1 MGWLIEAIL
10 GSLLIGAIIGLNGW
24 VLLNPDGNKRS
35 KPEQGSKE

>member
-10 GSLLIGAIIGLNGW
+10 GALLIGAIIGLNGW

-35 KPEQGSKE
+35 KPTPGSDD